1 MSRLKTLLFALTLV
15 LLASASC
22 QRKELL
28 DPNDHNNLVIKASF
42 DSLALSQLLSHKSDY
57 SNPGEP
63 RTTSYILYEKTTGK
77 IAYKGSFKGLQSG
90 MYVEEGLYDL
100 LLYTT
105 DFNELDANFFIGMGD
120 PQTAET
126 HTRQVPLESAPV
138 KEATEEAAAE
148 DGEEPVDKATPSD
161 VTEVWMV
168 EPDPTFG
175 VLVENVAVF
184 KDQENKLVEAEFV
197 QKSFKYY
204 LTIECLG
211 LQSIHTAKMN
221 LSGLYTTAFLANEEH
236 RMSEAGSQTVD
247 LQIYRTKPTSDEEL
261 GKGQIYGEFWSFG
274 PNQRDDIIHSITLY
288 FKNGSE
294 ITIAL
299 DEEYTSQTQIKSL
312 TRGGEIIFKKV
323 LEIKGP
329 QGGFQPGV
337 GDWDDPT
344 DVEIEF

>member
-1 MSRLKTLLFALTLV
+1 MSRLKTLIIILALAV
-15 LLASASC
+15 LGAAVSC

-28 DPNDHNNLVIKASF
+28 EPHDHNNLLIKASF
-42 DSLALSQLLSHKSDY
+42 DSLALTQLLSHKSGY

-63 RTTSYILYEKTTGK
+63 KTTSYVLYEKASGK
-77 IAYKGSFKGLQSG
+77 IAYKGSFKGLQGG

-100 LLYTT
+100 LVYTT

-138 KEATEEAAAE
+138 KDATS
-148 DGEEPVDKATPSD
+148 SD

-168 EPDPTFG
+168 DPDPTFG
-175 VLVENVAVF
+175 VLVEDVAVF

-247 LQIYRTKPTSDEEL
+247 LQISRTKPTSDEEL
-261 GKGQIYGEFWSFG
+261 GKGQLYGEFWSFG

-294 ITIAL
+294 ITIAI
-299 DEEYTSQTQIKSL
+299 DEEYTSQSQIKSL